1 MSIFRYIKERR
12 YFMLLYFLIMLFIST
27 MIYLSEGLSNT
38 KANLIYINVV
48 SAIFILIYLII
59 EYFYHKRF
67 YKELHI
73 ALHLEQDT
81 VIAIPNPHTY
91 EQELYTDILKKL
103 YLEQQEQMYVLHE
116 EKKEYHDFIMSWIH
130 EVKIP
135 IAASQLL
142 MRSGKPADIL
152 IDKLEDELGKIDH
165 FVEQALYYSRLDSFS
180 KDYFIQE
187 VSLEAITGA
196 SMKKYAKSF
205 ISKRIQFERTNLQLL
220 VESDTKWLS
229 FIVDQIVAN
238 ALKYTDSH
246 GEIKFI
252 GEEDK
257 AEKRLI
263 IQDNGIGIK
272 LEDVGRVFERGFTGV
287 NGRIHT
293 KSTGLGLYLAKRLSH
308 KLGHDISIES
318 KENEYT
324 KVTIHFPKGNQYHT
338 IAKA

>member
-1 MSIFRYIKERR
+1 
-12 YFMLLYFLIMLFIST
+12 
-27 MIYLSEGLSNT
+27 
-38 KANLIYINVV
+38 
-48 SAIFILIYLII
+48 
-59 EYFYHKRF
+59 
-67 YKELHI
+67 
-73 ALHLEQDT
+73 
-81 VIAIPNPHTY
+81 
-91 EQELYTDILKKL
+91 
-103 YLEQQEQMYVLHE
+103 MYVLHE

-142 MRSGKPADIL
+142 MRSDKPADIL

-257 AEKRLI
+257 VEKRLI

-287 NGRIHT
+287 N
-293 KSTGLGLYLAKRLSH
+293 
-308 KLGHDISIES
+308 
-318 KENEYT
+318 
-324 KVTIHFPKGNQYHT
+324 
-338 IAKA
+338 